1 MQNSEVTQPEQDM
14 ELPEDQLQPQIQ
26 YQDQAE
32 DLAYDQAFKP
42 TGAIVFFILLI
53 ALGIL
58 IWFSIYN
65 LQITRH

>member
-14 ELPEDQLQPQIQ
+14 ELQEDQLQPQIQ